1 MSHVRWRVTALVM
14 GLCFISHLNRA
25 SMSVAGTGRIMDE
38 AGLTPTRMGWVYT
51 AFLLTYSLCMIPG
64 GMFID
69 RKGTRIALM
78 WVGFGSAVF
87 GVLTGL
93 LGWLGLAGALLLPL
107 LIGIR
112 GLMGMVSA
120 PLHPAGARVIGHWF
134 PPAQQS
140 WANGIVTAAAIA
152 GVAASYP
159 FFGALMNAVG
169 WQSGFIL
176 CAGLTALLA
185 LAWSKYATDDPESHP
200 SVHSTE
206 LNWIRSGS
214 ATEPSS
220 RESRDGGWKD
230 LLRNRSLILVTLSYA
245 AVGYFQYLFVYWMQY
260 YFDRVLHLGSTASQ
274 YYASFLQVA
283 LALGMPLGGW
293 LSALIGRRQDVR
305 RGRAIIAG
313 GGMALSAVLLGLGV
327 AASQPFWIVL
337 WFAAAHAALGASEG
351 PIWATAVD
359 IGGRRG
365 GTAAAICNTGGNVGG
380 LIAPVL
386 TPFIGETVGWG
397 WAIALGGSICL
408 LGAFCWAGIDPA
420 QGDTKAATV

>member
-1 MSHVRWRVTALVM
+1 MA
-14 GLCFISHLNRA
+14 LCFISHLNRA
-25 SMSVAGTGRIMDE
+25 SMSVAGTGRIIDE

-69 RKGTRIALM
+69 RKGPRIALM

-93 LGWLGLAGALLLPL
+93 AGWLGLTGVYLLPV

-120 PLHPAGARVIGHWF
+120 PLHPAGARVVGNWF

-140 WANGIVTAAAIA
+140 YANGIVTAAAIA

-159 FFGALMNAVG
+159 FFGALMGAAG
-169 WQSGFIL
+169 WQTGFIV
-176 CAGLTALLA
+176 CAVATALLTA
-185 LAWSKYATDDPESHP
+185 AWAGTATDHPESHP
-200 SVHSTE
+200 AVHPTE
-206 LNWIRSGS
+206 LAWIHGGRVAIPASPEKDSSGWS
-214 ATEPSS
+214 E
-220 RESRDGGWKD
+220 
-230 LLRNRSLILVTLSYA
+230 LLRNRSLVLVTLSYA

-274 YYASFLQVA
+274 YYAAILQVA
-283 LALGMPLGGW
+283 LAAGMPLGGW
-293 LSALIGRRQDVR
+293 LSGWVGRRRDVR
-305 RGRAIIAG
+305 RGRALIAG
-313 GGMALSAVLLGLGV
+313 GGMALSACLLGLGI
-327 AASQPFWIVL
+327 AAAQPFWIVF

-365 GTAAAICNTGGNVGG
+365 GTAAAVCNTGGNVGG

-408 LGAFCWAGIDPA
+408 LGAFCWAGIDPSP
-420 QGDTKAATV
+420 QDSRQSPVRTT